1 MLFYFSLLLPGLNNS
16 FVANNSLQNGVKM
29 SKNFNALRA
38 ACPSHKQSQ
47 LGGCKGLL
55 NTTRKT
61 QQWLLTIFHII
72 SLKFLVTK
80 IFTSVKKQTD
90 CPISNTCYRIL
101 FANALKYINLN
112 RGIGNNFIGQFIR
125 FAWEIFPQKNKIDQK
140 F

>member
-1 MLFYFSLLLPGLNNS
+1 MLFYFSLSLPGLNNS

-29 SKNFNALRA
+29 SKKFNSLRS

-47 LGGCKGLL
+47 LGGCTGLL

-90 CPISNTCYRIL
+90 CSISNTCYRIL
-101 FANALKYINLN
+101 FANASKYINLK
-112 RGIGNNFIGQFIR
+112 RGVGNNFLRQFIR
-125 FAWEIFPQKNKIDQK
+125 FGWGIFHQRNKSNQK